1 MLLRLSENSDFSEVF
16 CSLYGGF
23 CVAIHGLWAV
33 LTPFPK
39 NLLSENPRKIELF
52 IKLENEVCGLFNLL
66 YDILG
71 VPFGF
76 LMRWIYNLVNN
87 YGVAIIIFTVLT
99 KIIFLPVSYKTQKS
113 SARMQALNPKLEK
126 LRKSYQNNP
135 QKLQEEQMK
144 LYQEEGVNPMGS
156 CLPAFIQ
163 MILIFGVL
171 DVVYRPLT
179 HILDFSKTTIDQA
192 REIASAIMG
201 GGGIKST
208 DLRRELMIL
217 EQFKKLPEKFSDIS
231 VEFTS
236 KVTDFCDNFQI
247 FGINLGATPE
257 LRPEEWNASTIGLFL
272 IPFLAGLA
280 QLIQTVYMQVH
291 QKRKNPHM
299 TSQMGCMNVYL
310 YILPIFS
317 IWFAFQV
324 PAGVGFY
331 WMLSSLFSLVINFAL
346 NCYFSDERIALIVEK
361 DREKAKKYAQA
372 NGGKKT
378 FMQKMLENQQALEA
392 QQRENQNAVYD
403 DEGKKLSRSEANNYN
418 RQKIND
424 AREKMNAKYNDSDYV
439 CSPEDELIIEQA
451 RQRIADKYGDTYEN

>member
-1 MLLRLSENSDFSEVF
+1 M
-16 CSLYGGF
+16 
-23 CVAIHGLWAV
+23 
-33 LTPFPK
+33 
-39 NLLSENPRKIELF
+39 
-52 IKLENEVCGLFNLL
+52 FNFL
-66 YDILG
+66 YDIFG
-71 VPFGF
+71 IPFGF

-87 YGVAIIIFTVLT
+87 YGVAIIIFTVVT

-156 CLPAFIQ
+156 CLPAVIQ
-163 MILIFGVL
+163 MVLIFGVL

-179 HILDFSKTTIDQA
+179 HILDFGKDIIGNA
-192 REIASAIMG
+192 REIASGLIG
-201 GGGIKST
+201 GKGIQSS
-208 DLRRELMIL
+208 DLRRELMTI
-217 EQFKKLPEKFSDIS
+217 EQFKNAPEKFSELGT
-231 VEFTS
+231 EFTS
-236 KVTDFCDNFQI
+236 KVTEFCDNFQI

-257 LRPEEWNASTIGLFL
+257 LHPEVWNASTIGLFL

-280 QLIQTVYMQVH
+280 QLLQTVYMQIH
-291 QKRKNPHM
+291 QKRKNPQM
-299 TSQMGCMNVYL
+299 SSQMGCMNVYL

-331 WMLSSLFSLVINFAL
+331 WMLSSLFSFVINFAL
-346 NCYFSDERIALIVEK
+346 NCYFSDKRIALIVEK
-361 DREKAKKYAQA
+361 DREKAKKYAEV

-378 FMQKMLENQQALEA
+378 FMQKMLEQQQALEA
-392 QQRENQNAVYD
+392 QQQQERQNVYD
-403 DEGKKLSRSEANNYN
+403 ENGKKLSRSEINNYN

-424 AREKMNAKYNDSDYV
+424 ARDKINAKYSDSDYV

-451 RQRIADKYGDTYEN
+451 RQRIAQKYGDTYEN